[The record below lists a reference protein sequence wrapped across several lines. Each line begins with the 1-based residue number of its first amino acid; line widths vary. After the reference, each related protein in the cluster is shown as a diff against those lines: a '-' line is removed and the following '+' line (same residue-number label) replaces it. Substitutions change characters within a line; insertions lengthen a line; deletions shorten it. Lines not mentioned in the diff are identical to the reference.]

1 MATNK
6 LMEAAAEI
14 LASSKS
20 SASGMPMSKLSHDT
34 PGNSGTPED
43 LGGPTPQNYK
53 NDDNSAKLTN
63 KGKDTAGSNK
73 SSLNMKPSHAS
84 SDVQL
89 GDKHMRPGSG
99 TNMMPEEEEY
109 EDQEQLDEVS
119 FKAATN
125 AYKSRR
131 SREQDDH
138 PGGPTSP
145 KNVTKSGE
153 YKSSLTANRMQKKF
167 GDRAVN
173 RIDRLEKT
181 YGEEDTDYSGY
192 DLVEELRAQMHEDI
206 QALFA
211 DDQTISE
218 DFKVKAATIFEAR
231 VFDRVAQIQEQME
244 SEYAGMLAEAVE
256 TIKEELTEKVD
267 DYLNYVVEQ
276 WMEENEI
283 AIESGLRSEITED
296 FIAGLRNL
304 FAENYINVPED
315 KVELVDELASRVE
328 ELEVKLNEEI
338 ETNIQYKKQLTEAV
352 KVQLV
357 NEVCEG
363 LTATQVEKLRSLAES
378 VEFSTEEEYVEK
390 LETIRE
396 NYFPSGV
403 KKANV
408 SHLHE
413 QVEDDGSDKKV
424 SADPYV
430 ASVVQAISKTKI

>member
-14 LASSKS
+14 LAKSKS
-20 SASGMPMSKLSHDT
+20 SAPGMPMPKLT
-34 PGNSGTPED
+34 QNTPPGNPGTPED
-43 LGGPTPQNYK
+43 LGGPTPQNNK
-53 NDDNSAKLTN
+53 PTDDSNKLN
-63 KGKDTAGSNK
+63 LKLKDTSGSNHASIK
-73 SSLNMKPSHAS
+73 AKPSHTS

-89 GDKHMRPGSG
+89 GDKNMKAG
-99 TNMMPEEEEY
+99 TGTAMMPEEE
-109 EDQEQLDEVS
+109 
-119 FKAATN
+119 
-125 AYKSRR
+125 
-131 SREQDDH
+131 
-138 PGGPTSP
+138 
-145 KNVTKSGE
+145 
-153 YKSSLTANRMQKKF
+153 
-167 GDRAVN
+167 DRAEEEM
-173 RIDRLEKT
+173 IDDET
-181 YGEEDTDYSGY
+181 AIEEMK
-192 DLVEELRAQMHEDI
+192 AQMKEDV
-206 QALFA
+206 ASLFA
-211 DDQTISE
+211 DDKNISE
-218 DFKVKAATIFEAR
+218 DFKAKAATIFEAR

-256 TIKEELTEKVD
+256 EIKAELTEKVD

-315 KVELVDELASRVE
+315 KVELVDELASKVE

-338 ETNIQYKKQLTEAV
+338 EANIQYKKQLTEAI

-363 LTATQVEKLRSLAES
+363 LTATQVEKIKALAES
-378 VEFSTEEEYVEK
+378 VEFSTEEEFVEK

-408 SHLHE
+408 AQLHE
-413 QVEDDGSDKKV
+413 EVEDDGSEKKTV
-424 SADPYV
+424 ADPYV
-430 ASVVQAISKTKI
+430 ASVMQAISKIKI